1 MITLQQHSVLVNKNS
16 ACVKLVVL
24 FLCLFLLQTPSQRH
38 STDNGKDDNNRLST
52 NNNIKISPLP
62 TPAQNTPPASPQ
74 QATASK
80 RLLQETLSRPG
91 PYPMIVIPDK
101 GYWVDGTDHDCH
113 YDSRG
118 MPVLP
123 HGSWRAKFE
132 TDDTAK
138 CYRRFFMGRVSV
150 CFQKICRYNRRLL

>member
-1 MITLQQHSVLVNKNS
+1 MQIEEK
-16 ACVKLVVL
+16 CVSKLLLL
-24 FLCLFLLQTPSQRH
+24 FQTPSQRH

-91 PYPMIVIPDK
+91 PYPMIAIPDK
-101 GYWVDGTDHDCH
+101 GYWVDGTDHECH

-118 MPVLP
+118 TPVLP

-138 CYRRFFMGRVSV
+138 CYRRFFMGRVSF
-150 CFQKICRYNRRLL
+150 CAK